1 MGRVEIVVPGANGED
16 VFSRDP
22 RKMAFGHGKG

>member
-1 MGRVEIVVPGANGED
+1 MDRVEIVDPGANGED
-16 VFSRDP
+16 VFSGIL